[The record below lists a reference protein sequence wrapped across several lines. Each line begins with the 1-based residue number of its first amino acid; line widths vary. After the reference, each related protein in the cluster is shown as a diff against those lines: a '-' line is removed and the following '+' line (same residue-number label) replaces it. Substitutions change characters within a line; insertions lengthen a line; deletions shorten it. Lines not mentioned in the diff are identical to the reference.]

1 MADKVFKAY
10 KQESRSNWGTSIPK
24 DQSIDREQIL
34 LGAVLRIADSME
46 KMEQPF
52 QQLIND
58 REHFKNATNRLAGEN
73 KKLRKQV
80 AAYQGIIKRMK
91 KQRS

>member
-1 MADKVFKAY
+1 MARKYWKEQSKLEWYTVLPD
-10 KQESRSNWGTSIPK
+10 
-24 DQSIDREQIL
+24 DQALHNEGLQIGCL
-34 LGAVLRIADSME
+34 QRIADATE
-46 KMEQPF
+46 KMAQPF

-80 AAYQGIIKRMK
+80 AAYQGIIKRTK
-91 KQRS
+91 KQK